1 MVTGGSNQLNACT
14 DAYVPYSTCTVV
26 HVNAEI
32 IVTHIQY
39 STLHTQGN
47 N

>member
-1 MVTGGSNQLNACT
+1 MATGGINQLNACT

-26 HVNAEI
+26 RVHAKI

-39 STLHTQGN
+39 STLHTQ
-47 N
+47 